1 MILTLNDRVGAVE
14 RGLLIPAIVTLKESY
29 LQSIPLGALLL
40 ANPFLTITTYRF
52 GLALKVVWELSV
64 TKNCDLKSAIPSVVE
79 LVLVSAGFTSSRS
92 SGSSIS
98 MLESGIIANSAPI
111 KNLSL

>member
-1 MILTLNDRVGAVE
+1 M
-14 RGLLIPAIVTLKESY
+14 PAIVTLKESY
-29 LQSIPLGALLL
+29 LQSTPLGALLL
-40 ANPFLTITTYRF
+40 ANPFLTMTTCRF

-98 MLESGIIANSAPI
+98 MLESGMTGNSAPI
-111 KNLSL
+111 RNLSR